1 MIRTD
6 AAATPPRPMPATES
20 PPFHHRH
27 LLAVE
32 QLSAAD
38 IGLILDRADGFKA
51 LLLHN
56 QEAPSVLRGRRL
68 VNLFFEN
75 STRTRTSFELAARP
89 LGATVINFDVGTSS
103 FAKGESLL
111 DTAHT
116 IHAMGVDYIVMRHPS
131 SGACEFLA
139 KEVRASVL
147 NAGDGAHEHPT
158 QALLDAFTI
167 REHFDRVEGLKV
179 TIIGD
184 LLHSRVGRSNIHCLL
199 RLGAEVTLSGPAA
212 LLPRG
217 FETFGARVR
226 VVHDADEAVRGADVV
241 YLLRIQHER
250 QKKGLFPSLSEYR
263 RLFGV
268 DQRRLALAAPHAIV
282 MHPGPVNRGVE
293 IASDVLDG
301 PRSVVL
307 TQVTNGVAVRMA
319 ALALLE
325 EARARTDPAL

>member
-1 MIRTD
+1 MPD
-6 AAATPPRPMPATES
+6 ADAGQCGLP
-20 PPFHHRH
+20 HRH
-27 LLAVE
+27 LLSVE
-32 QLSAAD
+32 HLSASD
-38 IGLILDRADGFKA
+38 IALILDRAAGFKE

-56 QEAPSVLRGRRL
+56 QEAPRVLRGRRV

-89 LGATVINFDVGTSS
+89 LGATVINFDIGTSS

-111 DTAHT
+111 DTAQT

-131 SGACEFLA
+131 SGSCEFLA
-139 KEVRASVL
+139 RQVRASVI
-147 NAGDGAHEHPT
+147 NAGDGSHEHPT

-167 REHFDRVEGLKV
+167 REAFGRIEGLRV
-179 TIIGD
+179 AIIGD
-184 LLHSRVGRSNIHCLL
+184 LLHSRVGRSNIHCLK
-199 RLGAEVTLSGPAA
+199 RLGADVTLSGPCS
-212 LLPRG
+212 LLPRS
-217 FETFGARVR
+217 FESLGVR
-226 VVHDADEAVRGADVV
+226 VVHDADEAVTGADVV

-268 DQRRLALAAPHAIV
+268 DARRLALAAPHAVV

-293 IASDVLDG
+293 ISSEVLDG
-301 PRSVVL
+301 PRSRVL

-319 ALALLE
+319 TLALLE
-325 EARARTDPAL
+325 EGRNRGA

>member
-1 MIRTD
+1 
-6 AAATPPRPMPATES
+6 MPTF
-20 PPFHHRH
+20 PHRH

-32 QLSAAD
+32 PLSPAD
-38 IGLILDRADGFKA
+38 ITAVLDRAVGFKQ
-51 LLLHN
+51 LLEHN
-56 QEAPSVLRGRRL
+56 MEAPSVLRGRRL

-139 KEVRASVL
+139 KEVRASVI
-147 NAGDGAHEHPT
+147 NAGDGSHEHPT
-158 QALLDAFTI
+158 QALLDAFTL
-167 REHFDRVEGLKV
+167 REQFGRVEGLKV

-199 RLGAEVTLSGPAA
+199 KLGADVTLSGPAA
-212 LLPRG
+212 LVPRA
-217 FETFGARVR
+217 FESLADRGRIR
-226 VVHDADEAVRGADVV
+226 VVHNTDDAVKGADAV

-250 QKKGLFPSLSEYR
+250 QKKGLFPSLGEYR
-263 RLFGV
+263 RLFGM
-268 DQRRLALAAPHAIV
+268 DERRLALAAPHAVV

-293 IASDVLDG
+293 IASDILDG
-301 PRSVVL
+301 ERSKVL

-325 EARARTDPAL
+325 ESRISH

>member
-1 MIRTD
+1 
-6 AAATPPRPMPATES
+6 MPTF
-20 PPFHHRH
+20 PHRH

-32 QLSAAD
+32 PLSSAD
-38 IGLILDRADGFKA
+38 ITAVLDRAVGFKQ
-51 LLLHN
+51 LLEHN

-139 KEVRASVL
+139 KEVRASVI
-147 NAGDGAHEHPT
+147 NAGDGSHEHPT

-167 REHFDRVEGLKV
+167 REHFNQIEGLHV

-184 LLHSRVGRSNIHCLL
+184 LLHSRVGRSNIHALL
-199 RLGAEVTLSGPAA
+199 KLGAKITLCGPAA
-212 LLPRG
+212 LLPTA
-217 FETFGARVR
+217 FESLAPKGHIKVIHEA
-226 VVHDADEAVRGADVV
+226 DAAVRDADVV

-263 RLFGV
+263 RLFGM
-268 DQRRLALAAPHAIV
+268 DQRRLALAKPHAIV

-293 IASDVLDG
+293 IASDILDSD
-301 PRSVVL
+301 RSKVL

-319 ALALLE
+319 TLALLE
-325 EARARTDPAL
+325 ESRKSL

>member
-1 MIRTD
+1 
-6 AAATPPRPMPATES
+6 MPATES
-20 PPFHHRH
+20 PPFQHRH
-27 LLAVE
+27 LLAIE
-32 QLSAAD
+32 QLSAGD
-38 IGLILDRADGFKA
+38 INLILDRADGFKN

-167 REHFDRVEGLKV
+167 REHFDRIAGLKV

-217 FETFGARVR
+217 FESFGGAGAGAGAGGRVR

-263 RLFGV
+263 RLFGI
-268 DQRRLALAAPHAIV
+268 DQRRLALAAAHAIV

-301 PRSVVL
+301 PRSLVL
-307 TQVTNGVAVRMA
+307 KQVTNGVAVRMA
-319 ALALLE
+319 ALAMLE
-325 EARARTDPAL
+325 EARQS

>member
-1 MIRTD
+1 
-6 AAATPPRPMPATES
+6 MPTF
-20 PPFHHRH
+20 PHRH

-32 QLSAAD
+32 PLSAAD
-38 IGLILDRADGFKA
+38 IYAVLDRAVGFKQ
-51 LLLHN
+51 LLEHN

-139 KEVRASVL
+139 REVRASVI
-147 NAGDGAHEHPT
+147 NAGDGSHEHPT
-158 QALLDAFTI
+158 QALLDAFTL
-167 REHFDRVEGLKV
+167 REHFGRVEGLSV

-199 RLGAEVTLSGPAA
+199 KLGAKVTLSGPAA
-212 LLPRG
+212 LAPRA
-217 FETFGARVR
+217 FEALAEPGRVR
-226 VVHDADEAVRGADVV
+226 VVHDTDEAVKGADAV

-250 QKKGLFPSLSEYR
+250 QKKGLFPSLGEYR
-263 RLFGV
+263 RLFGM
-268 DQRRLALAAPHAIV
+268 DERRLALAAPHAVV

-301 PRSVVL
+301 ERSRVL

-325 EARARTDPAL
+325 ESRSNR

>member
-1 MIRTD
+1 MPTS
-6 AAATPPRPMPATES
+6 TPES
-20 PPFHHRH
+20 PPFRHRH

-32 QLSAAD
+32 ALSVAD
-38 IGLILDRADGFKA
+38 INLILDRAAGFRE
-51 LLLHN
+51 LLRHN
-56 QEAPSVLRGRRL
+56 LEAPSVLRGRRL

-139 KEVRASVL
+139 REVRASVI
-147 NAGDGAHEHPT
+147 NAGDGSHEHPT
-158 QALLDAFTI
+158 QALLDAYTI
-167 REHFDRVEGLKV
+167 REHFGRVEGLQV

-199 RLGAEVTLSGPAA
+199 KLGARVTLCGPSA
-212 LLPRG
+212 LLPRH
-217 FETFGARVR
+217 FEDFAVT
-226 VVHDADEAVRGADVV
+226 VVHDTDEAVKDADVI

-250 QKKGLFPSLSEYR
+250 QKRGLFPSLSEYR
-263 RLFGV
+263 RLFGM
-268 DQRRLALAAPHAIV
+268 DTRRLALAAPHAVV

-293 IASDVLDG
+293 IASDVLDSD
-301 PRSVVL
+301 RSRVL

-319 ALALLE
+319 TLAILE
-325 EARARTDPAL
+325 EARCRA

>member
-1 MIRTD
+1 MPTSTSPRGGPP
-6 AAATPPRPMPATES
+6 ATPA
-20 PPFHHRH
+20 FNHRH
-27 LLAVE
+27 LLAAE
-32 QLSAAD
+32 HLSRSDIETVLERAA
-38 IGLILDRADGFKA
+38 GFKQ
-51 LLLHN
+51 LLIRN
-56 QEAPSVLRGRRL
+56 QEAPSVLRGKRL

-131 SGACEFLA
+131 SGSCEFLA
-139 KEVRASVL
+139 RQVNASVI
-147 NAGDGAHEHPT
+147 NAGDGSHEHPT

-167 REHFDRVEGLKV
+167 QENFGKIAGLNV

-184 LLHSRVGRSNIHCLL
+184 LLHSRVGRSNIHCLNK
-199 RLGAEVTLSGPAA
+199 LGARVTLSGPAA
-212 LLPRG
+212 LLPKS
-217 FETFGARVR
+217 FESLGTR
-226 VVHDADEAVRGADVV
+226 VVLDADEAVRGADVV

-250 QKKGLFPSLSEYR
+250 QKKGLFPSLGEYQ
-263 RLFGV
+263 RLFGM
-268 DQRRLALAAPHAIV
+268 DARRLSLAADHAVV

-293 IASDVLDG
+293 ISSDVLDG
-301 PRSVVL
+301 PRSRVL

-325 EARARTDPAL
+325 EGRRDE